1 MLTMY
6 QQITIKTL
14 HNQGVRNTQIAK
26 DLGCHR
32 NTVVNVLQR
41 NVIEKQTRSKPSVFS
56 SLQPKIKELLDKKI
70 TNIRIFE
77 ILTEEY
83 GIKSTY
89 VNLCKYIQKYLPK
102 QREAFGVQIN
112 ESGETAEIDFG
123 YLGMFPGPL
132 GKLVKTYGLVVIL
145 NFSRLSY
152 FAITYD
158 QKLETLIKCLE
169 AAFFFFNGVP
179 KRLKVD
185 NMKTAIL
192 KNQHYDL
199 EFNQDFLEFANHY
212 NTVIVACTPHA
223 PQQKGTV
230 EAGIKYLQ
238 NNFVCGRTFVDA
250 ADMRRQ
256 LTDWMVNYANR
267 RIHGTTRQIP
277 QEVFENMEKD
287 KLQRLPNHP
296 FAFFNRGVRTVAQNC
311 HIHFENNYYSV
322 PSSLVG
328 KEVTVRWNERLIR
341 IIYQGEQ
348 VALHTKINGIGQY
361 QTQRSHLPSFKIYSQ
376 TEYQARFEKE
386 FIDMGEEAQ
395 MYFNT
400 LLSGKDAY
408 WARTARIILGLR
420 KTYGDMAVNASL
432 KRALYYKAFD
442 VTTIKNILEKR
453 LYEIPFEPKLL
464 DTTNT
469 ITTKENSS
477 FQRELNYYASS
488 L

>member
-1 MLTMY
+1 
-6 QQITIKTL
+6 
-14 HNQGVRNTQIAK
+14 
-26 DLGCHR
+26 
-32 NTVVNVLQR
+32 
-41 NVIEKQTRSKPSVFS
+41 
-56 SLQPKIKELLDKKI
+56 
-70 TNIRIFE
+70 
-77 ILTEEY
+77 
-83 GIKSTY
+83 
-89 VNLCKYIQKYLPK
+89 
-102 QREAFGVQIN
+102 
-112 ESGETAEIDFG
+112 
-123 YLGMFPGPL
+123 
-132 GKLVKTYGLVVIL
+132 
-145 NFSRLSY
+145 
-152 FAITYD
+152 
-158 QKLETLIKCLE
+158 
-169 AAFFFFNGVP
+169 
-179 KRLKVD
+179 
-185 NMKTAIL
+185 
-192 KNQHYDL
+192 
-199 EFNQDFLEFANHY
+199 
-212 NTVIVACTPHA
+212 
-223 PQQKGTV
+223 
-230 EAGIKYLQ
+230 
-238 NNFVCGRTFVDA
+238 VDA

-400 LLSGKDAY
+400 LLSRKDAY